1 LDKISEEIYREYLSK
16 FSQKYARG
24 TKIRSNAYPELDGKE
39 LKGKYILEIPA
50 NNENISNV
58 EYYIKI
64 ASEYDVILR
73 FTEYN
78 DKIKF

>member
-1 LDKISEEIYREYLSK
+1 M
-16 FSQKYARG
+16 
-24 TKIRSNAYPELDGKE
+24 
-39 LKGKYILEIPA
+39 KGQYILEIPA

-78 DKIKF
+78 DKIKILK